1 MDAGSGLHPR
11 AMNKASRSQYQDR
24 RRVFRVKRRF
34 PTGMVVRQLMVVLL
48 MLVGAAGIGVML
60 WQLPERIDVVL
71 LVSEAIADLIRGVQ
85 QLLEAMLGLAAVV
98 LIGALVMLAVV
109 MLLGGLWRL
118 IRLLRLLLFPSAQG
132 RR

>member
-1 MDAGSGLHPR
+1 
-11 AMNKASRSQYQDR
+11 MNKASRSLYQDR
-24 RRVFRVKRRF
+24 RRVFRAKRRF

-98 LIGALVMLAVV
+98 LIGALVVLAVV

-118 IRLLRLLLFPSAQG
+118 IRLLRLLLFASAQG